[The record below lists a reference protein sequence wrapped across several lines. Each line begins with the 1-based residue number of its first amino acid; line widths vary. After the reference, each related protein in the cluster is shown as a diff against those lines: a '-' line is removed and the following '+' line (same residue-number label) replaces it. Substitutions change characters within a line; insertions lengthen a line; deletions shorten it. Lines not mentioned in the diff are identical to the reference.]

1 LESTSTPR
9 SKKSIPF
16 AAHHP
21 PLMTPPP
28 TPQKPKPKPQT
39 NDGVHAKHASKVD
52 KPVEAH
58 PDKKTKRSD
67 RRQAARAADPANN
80 SQYKSLKRKSVTFE
94 EVVQEMDEIVQ
105 RSASHAT
112 SAPSSPPTPTPVRR
126 TRINTQIHIAAIDTY
141 DSEAVTA
148 DLESLESLLS
158 SSSFPQTH
166 TSRLLSPA
174 TEFLLAIRAEQSCLC
189 EATDALELAI
199 KELKAS
205 GVKNSSEMKR
215 LEEMLELTVELGSEL
230 VLEEGG
236 FRDVCGNIWEEGWGL
251 EGEVGWSLEE
261 EFGGMKMRVKRC
273 VEEFDGRM
281 EVLRGGD

>member
-1 LESTSTPR
+1 MPR

-28 TPQKPKPKPQT
+28 TPRKPKPKPQT
-39 NDGVHAKHASKVD
+39 SDGVHVKHTSKPD

-67 RRQAARAADPANN
+67 RRQAARAAEPANN
-80 SQYKSLKRKSVTFE
+80 SLSKSLKRKSVTVE

-126 TRINTQIHIAAIDTY
+126 TRINTQIHIAALDAY
-141 DSEAVTA
+141 DSEAFTT
-148 DLESLESLLS
+148 DLESLESPLSS

-166 TSRLLSPA
+166 TPRLHSSA

-199 KELKAS
+199 KGLKAS
-205 GVKNSSEMKR
+205 GVRNSREMER
-215 LEEMLELTVELGSEL
+215 LEEMWELTVGLGCEL
-230 VLEEGG
+230 VLEEGE
-236 FRDVCGNIWEEGWGL
+236 FRDVCGNIWEEGRGM
-251 EGEVGWSLEE
+251 EGKGGFDLEE
-261 EFGGMKMRVKRC
+261 EFEGMKMRVKRV
-273 VEEFDGRM
+273 VEGFDGRM

>member
-1 LESTSTPR
+1 MDRLESTSTPR

-28 TPQKPKPKPQT
+28 TPQKPKPKSQT
-39 NDGVHAKHASKVD
+39 NNGVHAKHASKAD

-67 RRQAARAADPANN
+67 RRQATRAAAPANN
-80 SQYKSLKRKSVTFE
+80 SSRKSLKRKSFTFE
-94 EVVQEMDEIVQ
+94 EVVQEMDAIVQ
-105 RSASHAT
+105 RRASHAT
-112 SAPSSPPTPTPVRR
+112 SAPSSPTPLRCTTQPTR
-126 TRINTQIHIAAIDTY
+126 TNTQMHNAAINAY
-141 DSEAVTA
+141 DSEALTA
-148 DLESLESLLS
+148 DLESLLS

-205 GVKNSSEMKR
+205 GVKNSSEIER
-215 LEEMLELTVELGSEL
+215 LEEMWELTVGLGCEL
-230 VLEEGG
+230 VVEEGG
-236 FRDVCGNIWEEGWGL
+236 FMDICGR
-251 EGEVGWSLEE
+251 GETGLEE
-261 EFGGMKMRVKRC
+261 EFEGLQRRVGKA

-281 EVLRGGD
+281 GLLRGE

>member
-1 LESTSTPR
+1 MPR

-28 TPQKPKPKPQT
+28 TPRKPKPKPQT
-39 NDGVHAKHASKVD
+39 SDGVHVKHTSKPD

-80 SQYKSLKRKSVTFE
+80 SPSKSLKRKSVTFE
-94 EVVQEMDEIVQ
+94 ELVQEMDEIVQ

-112 SAPSSPPTPTPVRR
+112 SALPSPPTPTPLRR
-126 TRINTQIHIAAIDTY
+126 ATEPTQTQIDAVDAY
-141 DSEAVTA
+141 DSE
-148 DLESLESLLS
+148 DPLESLLS
-158 SSSFPQTH
+158 SSFPPQPNTPP
-166 TSRLLSPA
+166 LLSPA
-174 TEFLLAIRAEQSCLC
+174 IEFLLAIRAEQSCLC

-205 GVKNSSEMKR
+205 GVRNSSEMER
-215 LEEMLELTVELGSEL
+215 LEEMWELTVELGSEL

-236 FRDVCGNIWEEGWGL
+236 FRDVCGR
-251 EGEVGWSLEE
+251 GETGLEE
-261 EFGGMKMRVKRC
+261 EFEGLQRRVGKA

-281 EVLRGGD
+281 GLLRGE